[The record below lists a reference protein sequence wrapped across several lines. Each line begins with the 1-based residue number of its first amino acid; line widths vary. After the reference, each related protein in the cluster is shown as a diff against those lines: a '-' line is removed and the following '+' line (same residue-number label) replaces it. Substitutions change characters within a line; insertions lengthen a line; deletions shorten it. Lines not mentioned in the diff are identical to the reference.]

1 MRTSFSTAD
10 LLCLLMTLVWGAN
23 MSITKHALDELSPM
37 AFNGARMLIAPLL
50 LWMIARRVEGPLL
63 PRFEGIWRLFIL
75 GFVGNTLYQVFFIF
89 GLAWT
94 KAGNVA
100 LILSFGTILTA
111 LMSRLLGHERLN
123 RMVWAGILASLSGVL
138 MILYESAELGFQGPT
153 LKGDLM
159 ILGAAAC
166 WSFYTVF
173 SRPEMQRYSPLRL
186 TTLSLSAGATIFTV
200 FSAPSILRA
209 PWGDISFLTYGELA
223 YSSALSIALGYLIW
237 FSAIHRIGS
246 TRTAVYGNLI
256 PFTGLLFASMVLSEP
271 VTLQQLA
278 GGVMIL
284 FGIFLT
290 RLGRP
295 PDAPG
300 AIRRKQF

>member
-1 MRTSFSTAD
+1 MKTSFSTAD

-63 PRFEGIWRLFIL
+63 PRSGEIRRLLLL
-75 GFVGNTLYQVFFIF
+75 GFVGNTLYQLFFIF

-100 LILSFGTILTA
+100 LILSFGTVLTA
-111 LMSRLLGHERLN
+111 LMSRVLGHERMN
-123 RMVWAGILASLSGVL
+123 RMVWTGILASLIGVL
-138 MILYESAELGFQGPT
+138 MILYESAELGFGGPT

-186 TTLSLSAGATIFTV
+186 TTLSLTAGGSIFTL
-200 FSAPSILRA
+200 FSAPAVLRA
-209 PWGDISFLTYGELA
+209 PWGEVSMLTFGELA
-223 YSSALSIALGYLIW
+223 YSSVLSIALGYLIW

-246 TRTAVYGNLI
+246 TRTAIYGNLI
-256 PFTGLLFASMVLSEP
+256 PFTGLMFASLVLNEP
-271 VTLQQLA
+271 VTLLQIA

-300 AIRRKQF
+300 AIRPKQF